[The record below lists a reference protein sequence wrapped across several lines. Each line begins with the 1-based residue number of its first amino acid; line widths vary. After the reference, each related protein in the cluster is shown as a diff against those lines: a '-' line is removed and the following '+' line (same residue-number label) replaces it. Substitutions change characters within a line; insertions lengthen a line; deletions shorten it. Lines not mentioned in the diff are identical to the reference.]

1 MKKEL
6 LSQILTK
13 NNINFEETKADKNG
27 KKVDC
32 FCVWKGEERPPVC
45 PNIYPDKL
53 DDEEQVIKTIEYAFE
68 KIPVKEEMLQKL
80 LDKDFIIDNCY
91 SCIRRKS
98 DNEEIIKWTVYGD
111 LEEYIRVRLT
121 DEANCIITKEMAMQ
135 ADIKEFTNLR
145 KAARTNS
152 KATITVRNL
161 MEVISEMQMFP
172 MPDDY
177 ETEYT
182 EGQIYVLSCNNN
194 MNGASAML
202 HADVL
207 TDLADKCNVNELTI
221 LPSSI
226 HEVLVYTGSMNENQA
241 NDMVTSVNNEVVQDS
256 DVLSNHIYKFYV

>member
-1 MKKEL
+1 
-6 LSQILTK
+6 
-13 NNINFEETKADKNG
+13 
-27 KKVDC
+27 
-32 FCVWKGEERPPVC
+32 
-45 PNIYPDKL
+45 
-53 DDEEQVIKTIEYAFE
+53 
-68 KIPVKEEMLQKL
+68 
-80 LDKDFIIDNCY
+80 
-91 SCIRRKS
+91 
-98 DNEEIIKWTVYGD
+98 
-111 LEEYIRVRLT
+111 
-121 DEANCIITKEMAMQ
+121 
-135 ADIKEFTNLR
+135 
-145 KAARTNS
+145 
-152 KATITVRNL
+152 

-172 MPDDY
+172 LPDNY

-241 NDMVTSVNNEVVQDS
+241 NDMVTSVNNEVVNDS